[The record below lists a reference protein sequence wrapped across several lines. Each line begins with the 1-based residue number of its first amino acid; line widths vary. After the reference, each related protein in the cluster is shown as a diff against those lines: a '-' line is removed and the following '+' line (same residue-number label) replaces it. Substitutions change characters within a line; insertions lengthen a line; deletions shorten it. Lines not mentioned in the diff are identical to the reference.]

1 VNKIKIPYATMAYG
15 IFLYKNFG
23 FYFAL
28 HPPFTIFAEKMGSGG
43 VTAALRK
50 AAKRNAKGHESHA
63 KRAPFT
69 RQKTVFCKAAGK

>member
-1 VNKIKIPYATMAYG
+1 MAYG
-15 IFLYKNFG
+15 IFLHKNFG

-50 AAKRNAKGHESHA
+50 ATKRNAKGHELHD
-63 KRAPFT
+63 KRPSFT
-69 RQKTVFCKAAGK
+69 MQKTVFCKTAGK

>member
-1 VNKIKIPYATMAYG
+1 MAYG

-28 HPPFTIFAEKMGSGG
+28 HPPFIIFAEKMGSGG

-63 KRAPFT
+63 ERAPFT
-69 RQKTVFCKAAGK
+69 MQKTAFCKAADK